1 MEDLFSQ
8 KGDFRV
14 VRLSEADARGD
25 TDHLKRLRELVL
37 ENEPMYPNIKKWF
50 DEKVMEGL
58 KASERIGYV
67 GYIDEKPAV
76 SAIVKR
82 GEAAKFCHLR
92 IKENLQNFNLGEAF
106 FALMGLEIR
115 DFSKE
120 VHFTL
125 PESIWEKKN
134 RFFESFGF
142 TKAVKA
148 GHQYRLFED
157 ELRCSADFDK
167 VWTSILAKLPKIAR
181 AFFVDGHSLDSEL
194 LMSIKAEHAR
204 KVVSGT
210 KKVEIRRSFSKK
222 WTGCKVSIYASG
234 RERSLV
240 GEASIKRVVVDKPE
254 NVWKRFHDQIGCTK
268 EEFDKYTGSK
278 NEIYAVVLENAIPYQ
293 KSISVREVSSLT
305 KEKLRPPQN
314 YYNLNNN
321 IKWAEVV
328 SMGALLQ
335 SSFGTRE
342 PILL

>member
-1 MEDLFSQ
+1 MEDLFTQ
-8 KGDFRV
+8 KGNFRV
-14 VRLSEADARGD
+14 VRLSEADARAG
-25 TDHLKRLRELVL
+25 TDHLKKLRELVL
-37 ENEPMYPNIKKWF
+37 ENEPMYPNIEKWF
-50 DEKVMEGL
+50 DEKVIVGL
-58 KASERIGYV
+58 KTSERIGYV
-67 GYIDEKPAV
+67 GYLDEKPAV

-82 GEAAKFCHLR
+82 GEEAKFCHLR

-134 RFFESFGF
+134 RFFASFGF
-142 TKAVKA
+142 IKAVKA
-148 GHQYRLFED
+148 GHQYRMFED
-157 ELRCSADFDK
+157 ELRCSSDFDK
-167 VWTSILAKLPKIAR
+167 VWAAILKKLPKIAR
-181 AFFVDGHSLDSEL
+181 AFFVNGHSLDSGI

-210 KKVEIRRSFSKK
+210 KKVEIRRRFSKK
-222 WTGCKVSIYASG
+222 WKGCKVSIYASG
-234 RERSLV
+234 CERSLV
-240 GEASIKRVVVDKPE
+240 GEASIKRVVVDRPE

-278 NEIYAVVLENAIPYQ
+278 NEIYAVVLENVMPYP
-293 KSISVREVSSLT
+293 KSISLKEVSNLT
-305 KEKLRPPQN
+305 KEKLRPPQD

-321 IKWAEVV
+321 IKWAEAV
-328 SMGALLQ
+328 SIGALLQ

>member
-1 MEDLFSQ
+1 MEDLFTQ
-8 KGDFRV
+8 KGNFRV
-14 VRLSEADARGD
+14 VRLSEADARAG
-25 TDHLKRLRELVL
+25 TDHLKKLRELVL
-37 ENEPMYPNIKKWF
+37 ENEPMYPNIEKWF
-50 DEKVMEGL
+50 DEKVIAGL
-58 KASERIGYV
+58 KTSERIGYV
-67 GYIDEKPAV
+67 GYLDEKPAV

-82 GEAAKFCHLR
+82 GEEAKFCHLR

-134 RFFESFGF
+134 RFFASFGF
-142 TKAVKA
+142 IKAVKA
-148 GHQYRLFED
+148 GHQYRMFED
-157 ELRCSADFDK
+157 ELRCSSDFDK
-167 VWTSILAKLPKIAR
+167 VWAAILKKLPKIAR
-181 AFFVDGHSLDSEL
+181 AFFVNGHSLDSGI

-234 RERSLV
+234 SERSLV
-240 GEASIKRVVVDKPE
+240 GEASIKRVVVDRPE
-254 NVWKRFHDQIGCTK
+254 NVWQRFHEQIGCTK

-321 IKWAEVV
+321 IKWAEAV

-335 SSFGTRE
+335 STFGTRE

>member
-1 MEDLFSQ
+1 MEVLFSQ

-14 VRLSEADARGD
+14 VRLSETDARAG

-50 DEKVMEGL
+50 DEKVTAGL

-82 GEAAKFCHLR
+82 GEDAKFCHLR
-92 IKENLQNFNLGEAF
+92 IKDELQDFHLGETF
-106 FALMGLEIR
+106 FALMGLEVR
-115 DFSKE
+115 GFAKE

-125 PESIWEKKN
+125 PEGVWEKKS

-157 ELRCSADFDK
+157 ELRCSSDFDK
-167 VWTSILAKLPKIAR
+167 VWAAILKKLPKIAR
-181 AFFVDGHSLDSEL
+181 AFFVNGQSLDSGL

-222 WTGCKVSIYASG
+222 WTGCKISIYASG

-254 NVWKRFHDQIGCTK
+254 NVWERFHDQIGCTK
-268 EEFDKYTGSK
+268 EEFDKYTRSK
-278 NEIYAVVLENAIPYQ
+278 SQIYAVVLENAIPYQ

-321 IKWAEVV
+321 IKWAEAV

-335 SSFGTRE
+335 SSFGMRE

>member
-8 KGDFRV
+8 KGDFSV
-14 VRLSEADARGD
+14 VRLSEADALAG
-25 TDHLKRLRELVL
+25 TDHLKKLRELVL
-37 ENEPMYPNIKKWF
+37 ENEPMYPNIEKWF
-50 DEKVMEGL
+50 DEKVIAGL

-67 GYIDEKPAV
+67 GYIDEKPVV

-82 GEAAKFCHLR
+82 GEDAKFCHLR

-106 FALMGLEIR
+106 FTLMGLEIR

-134 RFFESFGF
+134 KFFESFGF

-157 ELRCSADFDK
+157 ELRCSSDFDK
-167 VWTSILAKLPKIAR
+167 VWTAILEKLPKIAR
-181 AFFVDGHSLDSEL
+181 AFFVNGQSLDSGL
-194 LMSIKAEHAR
+194 LMSIKSEHAR

-254 NVWKRFHDQIGCTK
+254 NVWERFHDQIGCTK

-293 KSISVREVSSLT
+293 KSVSLREVSSLM

-321 IKWAEVV
+321 IKWAEAI

-335 SSFGTRE
+335 GSFGTRE

>member
-1 MEDLFSQ
+1 MEDLFTQ
-8 KGDFRV
+8 KGNFRV
-14 VRLSEADARGD
+14 VRLSEADARAG
-25 TDHLKRLRELVL
+25 TDHLKKLRELVL

-50 DEKVMEGL
+50 DDKVIAGL
-58 KASERIGYV
+58 KTSERIGYV
-67 GYIDEKPAV
+67 GYLDEKPAV

-82 GEAAKFCHLR
+82 GEEAKFCHLR

-134 RFFESFGF
+134 RFFASFGF
-142 TKAVKA
+142 IKAVKA
-148 GHQYRLFED
+148 GHQYRMFED
-157 ELRCSADFDK
+157 ELRCSSDFDK
-167 VWTSILAKLPKIAR
+167 VWAAILKKLPKIAR
-181 AFFVDGHSLDSEL
+181 AFFVNGHSLDSGI

-234 RERSLV
+234 SERSLV
-240 GEASIKRVVVDKPE
+240 GEASIKRVVVDRPE
-254 NVWKRFHDQIGCTK
+254 NVWQRFHEQIGCTK

-321 IKWAEVV
+321 IKWAEAV

-335 SSFGTRE
+335 STFGTRE

>member
-1 MEDLFSQ
+1 MRDLFTQ
-8 KGDFRV
+8 KDNFRV
-14 VRLSEADARGD
+14 VRLTEADARGD
-25 TDHLKRLRELVL
+25 TDHLRRLRELVL
-37 ENEPMYPNIKKWF
+37 ENEPMYPNIEEWF
-50 DEKVMEGL
+50 DEKVMAGL
-58 KASERIGYV
+58 KVSERIGYV
-67 GYIDEKPAV
+67 GYLDEKPAV
-76 SAIVKR
+76 SAVVKR
-82 GEAAKFCHLR
+82 GEDSKFCHLK
-92 IKENLQNFNLGEAF
+92 IKDELQDIHLGEAF
-106 FALMGLEIR
+106 FALMGLEVSG
-115 DFSKE
+115 FAKK

-125 PESIWEKKN
+125 PEGLWEKEN
-134 RFFESFGF
+134 RFFKSFGF

-157 ELRCSADFDK
+157 ELRCSSDFDK
-167 VWTSILAKLPKIAR
+167 VWTSILEKLPKIAR
-181 AFFVDGHSLDSEL
+181 AFFVDGHSLDSGL

-222 WTGCKVSIYASG
+222 WTGCKISIYASG

-254 NVWKRFHDQIGCTK
+254 NVWERFHDQIGCTK
-268 EEFDKYTGSK
+268 EEFDKYAGSK
-278 NEIYAVVLENAIPYQ
+278 KEIYAVVLENAIPYQ
-293 KSISVREVSSLT
+293 KSVSVKEVSSLT

-321 IKWAEVV
+321 IKWAEAV

>member
-1 MEDLFSQ
+1 MEDLFTQ
-8 KGDFRV
+8 KGNFRV
-14 VRLSEADARGD
+14 VRLSEADARAG
-25 TDHLKRLRELVL
+25 TDHLKKLRELVL
-37 ENEPMYPNIKKWF
+37 ENEPMYPNIEKWF
-50 DEKVMEGL
+50 DEKVIVGL
-58 KASERIGYV
+58 KTSERIGYV
-67 GYIDEKPAV
+67 GYLDEKPAV

-82 GEAAKFCHLR
+82 GEEAKFCHLR

-134 RFFESFGF
+134 RFFASFGF
-142 TKAVKA
+142 IKAVKA
-148 GHQYRLFED
+148 GHQYRMFED
-157 ELRCSADFDK
+157 ELRCSSDFDK
-167 VWTSILAKLPKIAR
+167 VWAAILKKLPKIAR
-181 AFFVDGHSLDSEL
+181 AFFVNGHSLDSGI

-234 RERSLV
+234 SERSLV
-240 GEASIKRVVVDKPE
+240 GEASIKRVVVDRPE
-254 NVWKRFHDQIGCTK
+254 NVWQRFHEQIGCTK

-321 IKWAEVV
+321 IKWAEAV

-335 SSFGTRE
+335 STFGTRE

>member
-1 MEDLFSQ
+1 MDDLFSL
-8 KGDFRV
+8 KGNFQV
-14 VRLSEADARGD
+14 VRLSEADAQAG
-25 TDHLKRLRELVL
+25 TDHLKKLRELVL
-37 ENEPMYPNIKKWF
+37 ENEPMYPNIEEWF
-50 DEKVMEGL
+50 DEKVMPGL
-58 KASERIGYV
+58 KVSERIGYV
-67 GYIDEKPAV
+67 GYLDEKPAV
-76 SAIVKR
+76 SAVVKR
-82 GEAAKFCHLR
+82 GEDSKFCHLR
-92 IKENLQNFNLGEAF
+92 IKDELQDIHLGEAF
-106 FALMGLEIR
+106 FALMGLEVSS
-115 DFSKE
+115 FAKK

-125 PESIWEKKN
+125 PEGVWEKKK

-157 ELRCSADFDK
+157 ELRCSSDFDK
-167 VWTSILAKLPKIAR
+167 VWSAILEKLLKIAR

-222 WTGCKVSIYASG
+222 WTGCKISIYASG
-234 RERSLV
+234 REHSLV

-254 NVWKRFHDQIGCTK
+254 NVWERFHHQIGCTK

-278 NEIYAVVLENAIPYQ
+278 DKIYAVVLENAIPYK
-293 KSISVREVSSLT
+293 KSVSLREVSSLT

-314 YYNLNNN
+314 YYNLSNN
-321 IKWAEVV
+321 IKWAEAV

-335 SSFGTRE
+335 GSFGVRE